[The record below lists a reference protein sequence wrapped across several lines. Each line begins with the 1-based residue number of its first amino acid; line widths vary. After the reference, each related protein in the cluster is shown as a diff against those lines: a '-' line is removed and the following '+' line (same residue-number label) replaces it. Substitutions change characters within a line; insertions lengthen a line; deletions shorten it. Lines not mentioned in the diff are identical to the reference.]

1 MRPAR
6 IRRGYIT
13 GWLAVLAAI
22 AFALPAWAQDLQGAD
37 DPVAAQPDDAAE
49 ADAADQ
55 TSAADVGHVEAE
67 AADERSKRRRLGDR
81 ALRAGMRGS
90 DVRHLQKVLTDLNFP
105 TRVDGRFGKGTTRSV
120 KRYERW
126 KEDLLN
132 GVVHKPQA
140 LRMKQLRRAEVR
152 YRKHVFPVRGPHDY
166 GSAGSRFGAPREGHT
181 HQGQDVS
188 AAEGTRLVA
197 VHEGRVTTRQ
207 YQEGG
212 AGHYLVIRG
221 KDGSDSVYMHMV
233 RRPIVAV
240 GEKVMAGQPIGHVG
254 TTGSSSGP
262 HLHFELW
269 TPRWYDGG
277 AAYDPLAKLKKWDR
291 RT

>member
-1 MRPAR
+1 MRLAR
-6 IRRGYIT
+6 IRRGCII
-13 GWLAVLAAI
+13 GWLAALSALWI
-22 AFALPAWAQDLQGAD
+22 ALPAWAQDSPEATE
-37 DPVAAQPDDAAE
+37 PTATAQPAEAGSAEQE
-49 ADAADQ
+49 ADADA
-55 TSAADVGHVEAE
+55 GPVEAQ

-81 ALRAGMRGS
+81 ALKAGMRGS

-105 TRVDGRFGKGTTRSV
+105 TRVDGRFGKATRRSV

-140 LRMKQLRRAEVR
+140 RRMKQLRRAGVR

-166 GSAGSRFGAPREGHT
+166 GGSGSRFGAPRSGHT

-197 VHEGRVTTRQ
+197 VHEGRVTTRE
-207 YQEGG
+207 YQAGG

-233 RRPIVAV
+233 RRPVVAV
-240 GEKVMAGQPIGHVG
+240 GEKVLAGQLIGRVG
-254 TTGSSSGP
+254 TTGGSSGP

-269 TPRWYDGG
+269 TPHWFDGG
-277 AAYDPLAKLKKWDR
+277 AAYDPLPKLRKWDR
-291 RT
+291 QT

>member
-1 MRPAR
+1 MRLAR
-6 IRRGYIT
+6 IRRGLIT

-22 AFALPAWAQDLQGAD
+22 AFALPAWAQDVQGTD
-37 DPVAAQPDDAAE
+37 DPMAAQ

-55 TSAADVGHVEAE
+55 GSTVDVGRVEAE
-67 AADERSKRRRLGDR
+67 AAGERSKRRRLGDR

-105 TRVDGRFGKGTTRSV
+105 TRVDGRFGKGTKRSV

-126 KEDLLN
+126 KEDRLN

-140 LRMKQLRRAEVR
+140 RRMKQLMRADVR
-152 YRKHVFPVRGPHDY
+152 YRNHVFPVRGPHDY
-166 GSAGSRFGAPREGHT
+166 GSAGSRFGAPRSGHT

-233 RRPIVAV
+233 RRPVVAV
-240 GEKVMAGQPIGHVG
+240 GEKVLAGQLIGRVG
-254 TTGSSSGP
+254 TTGGSSGP

-269 TPRWYDGG
+269 TPHWFDGG
-277 AAYDPLAKLKKWDR
+277 AAYDPLSKLKAWDR
-291 RT
+291 QT

>member
-1 MRPAR
+1 MTLAR
-6 IRRGYIT
+6 IRRGFIT
-13 GWLAVLAAI
+13 AWLAALLA
-22 AFALPAWAQDLQGAD
+22 FGVALQAWAQGAPEADEPTATEQPAEVEGAD
-37 DPVAAQPDDAAE
+37 AE
-49 ADAADQ
+49 ARA
-55 TSAADVGHVEAE
+55 TAE
-67 AADERSKRRRLGDR
+67 SKRRRLGDR
-81 ALRAGMRGS
+81 VLRTGMRGS

-105 TRVDGRFGKGTTRSV
+105 TRVDGRFGKGTGRSV

-140 LRMKQLRRAEVR
+140 RRMKQLRRAGAR

-197 VHEGRVTTRQ
+197 VHEGRVTTRE
-207 YQEGG
+207 YQAGG

-233 RRPIVAV
+233 RRPVVAV
-240 GEKVMAGQPIGHVG
+240 GEKVLAGQSIGRVG
-254 TTGSSSGP
+254 TTGGSSGP

-269 TPRWYDGG
+269 TPHWYGGG
-277 AAYDPLAKLKKWDR
+277 AAYDPLPKLKKWDR

>member
-1 MRPAR
+1 VPP
-6 IRRGYIT
+6 T
-13 GWLAVLAAI
+13 
-22 AFALPAWAQDLQGAD
+22 D
-37 DPVAAQPDDAAE
+37 DPAAAQPDEAAVAAPADRD
-49 ADAADQ
+49 ADAA
-55 TSAADVGHVEAE
+55 AADAGRVEAQATE
-67 AADERSKRRRLGDR
+67 ERSRRRRLGDR
-81 ALRAGMRGS
+81 ALKAGMRGS

-105 TRVDGRFGKGTTRSV
+105 TRVDGKFGKGTRRSV

-126 KEDLLN
+126 KEKLLN
-132 GVVHKPQA
+132 GVVHEPQA
-140 LRMKQLRRAEVR
+140 RRMKQLRRAGAR

-166 GSAGSRFGAPREGHT
+166 GSSGSRFGAPREGHT

-207 YQEGG
+207 YQAGG

-233 RRPIVAV
+233 RRPVVAV
-240 GEKVMAGQPIGHVG
+240 GEKVLAGQLIGRVG
-254 TTGSSSGP
+254 TTGSSTGP

-269 TPRWYDGG
+269 TPHWYEGG
-277 AAYDPLAKLKKWDR
+277 TPYDPLEKLKKWDR